1 MGDHS
6 FNNPWGLGTIFEETV
21 WSVTIDPG
29 GQAELLGIET
39 GDIIVARNHEVIDDH
54 NRVNPAIG
62 AGRIYC
68 FDDYMLDLT
77 TTDFTRELQTVMD
90 ARKNELEDTI
100 NELDELL
107 RKPVN
112 ADLPAANSNYT
123 ASHKKLLNQMYVAC
137 GFAGS
142 S

>member
-54 NRVNPAIG
+54 NRTAIQEQLMAGTACKIAFLKKNKSPVTEWLNSLGLYKYATEFEEEGIVN
-62 AGRIYC
+62 
-68 FDDYMLDLT
+68 LD
-77 TTDFTRELQTVMD
+77 VI
-90 ARKNELEDTI
+90 KNLSEEEI
-100 NELDELL
+100 NEMI
-107 RKPVN
+107 
-112 ADLPAANSNYT
+112 DL
-123 ASHKKLLNQMYVAC
+123 V
-137 GFAGS
+137 GFTPREG
-142 S
+142 